1 MASEPLRG
9 YNRHA
14 LKKTDRISYEPLSDE
29 LDLHGLRADEA
40 LFKLDQY
47 LNDSFTMGLLQVR
60 VIHGKGTGTLR
71 QVVNE
76 MLKNHPLVE
85 SYHPAGVYDGG
96 WGATMVEL
104 VKR

>member
-1 MASEPLRG
+1 MVIEPLRG
-9 YNRHA
+9 YNRNT

-29 LDLHGLRADEA
+29 LDLHGFTADEA
-40 LFKLDQY
+40 LFKLDRY
-47 LNDSFTMGLLQVR
+47 LNDAFTMGLLQVR

-76 MLKNHPLVE
+76 TLKNHPLVE
-85 SYHPAGVYDGG
+85 SYRPAGVYDGG

-104 VKR
+104 VKY